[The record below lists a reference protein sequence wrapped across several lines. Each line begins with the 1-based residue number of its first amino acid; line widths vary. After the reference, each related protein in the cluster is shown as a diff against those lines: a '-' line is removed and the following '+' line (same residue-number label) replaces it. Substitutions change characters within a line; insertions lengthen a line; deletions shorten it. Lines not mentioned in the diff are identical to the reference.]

1 MVDNVGQK
9 QKQGWEAGHGRG
21 ATMGGL
27 RSKGK
32 GVQGT
37 LTRGWQQGRVGR
49 IVQSLERRP
58 FSSRKALRACLQTQ
72 WPRCCPS

>member
-1 MVDNVGQK
+1 MDNVGQK
-9 QKQGWEAGHGRG
+9 QKQGWEAGHGGG
-21 ATMGGL
+21 ATMGGV

-37 LTRGWQQGRVGR
+37 LTSGVGK

-58 FSSRKALRACLQTQ
+58 FSSPKALRACLQTQ